1 MPQYGEIINLFF
13 YTKHLHIKTKKKK
26 SLLPGINI
34 YFIYGETKKY
44 INIQK

>member
-13 YTKHLHIKTKKKK
+13 YTKHLHIKTKKK